1 MDTGMKHRR
10 KVTILKLW
18 QVRALR
24 NKRTPL
30 PEHPNETTPWEELK
44 DRNLVV
50 VLAELT
56 SLGKS
61 EHLDTPKTPTEVSSY
76 YRRWTQEEINLLVKL
91 KQDGLSWKNIE
102 VICKTTRSNAS
113 RGTNRQHALTSTL

>member
-1 MDTGMKHRR
+1 MDSGMKHRR

-30 PEHPNETTPWEELK
+30 PEHPNETPWEELE
-44 DRNLVV
+44 DGNLVG

-56 SLGKS
+56 SLGES
-61 EHLDTPKTPTEVSSY
+61 ELRDTPKTPTEVSSY
-76 YRRWTQEEINLLVKL
+76 YRRWTREEINLLIKL
-91 KQDGLSWKNIE
+91 KKDGLSWKNIE

-113 RGTNRQHALTSTL
+113 RGTNGQHR

>member
-30 PEHPNETTPWEELK
+30 PEHPNETPWEELK

-56 SLGKS
+56 SLGKL

-76 YRRWTQEEINLLVKL
+76 YRRWTQEEINLLVTEARWAVMEEYRGSLPHK
-91 KQDGLSWKNIE
+91 DSRRR
-102 VICKTTRSNAS
+102 TTVLLEESS
-113 RGTNRQHALTSTL
+113 HAP

>member
-30 PEHPNETTPWEELK
+30 PEHPNETPWEDLK

-61 EHLDTPKTPTEVSSY
+61 EHPVSLG
-76 YRRWTQEEINLLVKL
+76 RPRF
-91 KQDGLSWKNIE
+91 
-102 VICKTTRSNAS
+102 CKTSFIHGCFSRTRQRLPPRFPRITDAG
-113 RGTNRQHALTSTL
+113 RVRK